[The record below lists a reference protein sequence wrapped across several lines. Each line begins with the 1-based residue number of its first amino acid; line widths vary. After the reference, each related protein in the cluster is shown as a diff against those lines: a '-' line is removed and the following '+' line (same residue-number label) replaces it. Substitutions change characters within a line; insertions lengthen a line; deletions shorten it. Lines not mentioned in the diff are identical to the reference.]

1 MKLAIAVI
9 HGMGSEDQF
18 FSVEL
23 KHRIT
28 ELYVNEEEGRMEDD
42 LIFQE
47 IYWGDLVKETNKNL
61 IERANYKKDL
71 TYMNLRELFVDYVGA
86 NLAYRQ
92 TLYNV
97 IQERVR
103 ENLAKLCT
111 HRRVDPDKTPL
122 VVMAHS
128 FGSVIMSDYI
138 YDMQKKQ
145 AENGGNI
152 PGVSPLEQF
161 STMAGMITFGSPMAA
176 MSLQQSGDF
185 DKPVNVK
192 GKDLPEEF
200 QNRLRWYN
208 FYDKDDI
215 IAYPLKGIND
225 AYGEAI
231 SGDFEINVGSAATS
245 WNPAC
250 HNGYWEDKDFYKP
263 VAKYFEELSADRE
276 FWGSR

>member
-9 HGMGSEDQF
+9 HGMGSENQF

-28 ELYVNEEEGRMEDD
+28 EEYVNEEEGRMEDD

-47 IYWGDLVKETNKNL
+47 IYWGDLVKDTQKNL
-61 IERANYKKDL
+61 LQKANYKKDL

-86 NLAYRQ
+86 TLAYREA
-92 TLYNV
+92 LYDA
-97 IQERVR
+97 IQKRVSD
-103 ENLAKLCT
+103 NLAKLCS

-138 YDMQKKQ
+138 YDIQKKQ
-145 AENGGNI
+145 AAAGGSI
-152 PGVSPLEQF
+152 AGMSELEQF
-161 STMAGMITFGSPMAA
+161 NTMAGMITFGSPMAVL
-176 MSLQQSGDF
+176 SLQQNGDF
-185 DKPVNVK
+185 DKPINVV
-192 GKDLPEEF
+192 GRNLPE
-200 QNRLRWYN
+200 NVRNAVRWDNY
-208 FYDKDDI
+208 YDKDDI

-225 AYGEAI
+225 AYGEVI

-263 VAKYFEELSADRE
+263 VAKYFQEIKADHL
-276 FWGSR
+276 WK